1 MEWNSHIRALVSQA
15 QTGCVPFFLPCFHYF
30 PHLSLIPM
38 QPLPSLVGVPI
49 TVEGSDCTQEP
60 ICHKADSVSCL
71 AAPPP
76 NGIMA
81 HSLHFARSTALNFVL
96 VAQGALDMF
105 WWVSS
110 VLFFSVL

>member
-1 MEWNSHIRALVSQA
+1 MIDSYPLYWGPTA
-15 QTGCVPFFLPCFHYF
+15 PFTH
-30 PHLSLIPM
+30 
-38 QPLPSLVGVPI
+38 
-49 TVEGSDCTQEP
+49 TNAATEP

-110 VLFFSVL
+110 VLFFSVLIPLTDFLVIAGFL